1 MHVRNRLLSSTAVV
15 STTMLLLS
23 GAPDAAEVKPGGA
36 LNLSIEG
43 FARFE
48 VGGGEQNDLN
58 LDNSFAR
65 GLDFINDTE
74 VHVLAHGRSEQTG
87 LEYGAT
93 IEFLADT
100 NQTDNTDETWVFL
113 KGGWGE
119 VRMGDQNGVVENS
132 IVGGQTIAA
141 GTGGID
147 GSDFVIL
154 PVVGEAVFPTRT
166 EDATKIRYYTP
177 SFGGFS
183 LGVSYTPTQSNLDSG
198 ANNGQF
204 IARKNG
210 ANAMQAENIV
220 EGGLIYDGDVAGI
233 KLETSLVGQ
242 YGKLKNSG
250 EADFG
255 GSDWYSGIYGAALDI
270 QGFKLAGSIGTDKV
284 GDQDHQFMTAG
295 IAYGYGPANASIT
308 YAWIFDSNNDFSDAQ
323 GYDKPQ
329 NLVASADYALAPG
342 LALAGDVSLFN
353 NDTNSNY
360 TGGTG
365 DTGWAGVA
373 SVRLTF

>member
-1 MHVRNRLLSSTAVV
+1 MHVRNQLLGSTAVV

-100 NQTDNTDETWVFL
+100 NQTDNTDETWVFF

-132 IVGGQTIAA
+132 IVGGQTIAV

-308 YAWIFDSNNDFSDAQ
+308 YAWIFGSNNDFSDAQ

-342 LALAGDVSLFN
+342 LALAGDVSYQIRLMRAGN
-353 NDTNSNY
+353 GA
-360 TGGTG
+360 TG
-365 DTGWAGVA
+365 
-373 SVRLTF
+373 

>member
-1 MHVRNRLLSSTAVV
+1 MHVRNQLLGSTAVV

-119 VRMGDQNGVVENS
+119 VRMGDQDGVVENS
-132 IVGGQTIAA
+132 IVGGQTIAV

-210 ANAMQAENIV
+210 VNAMQAENIV
-220 EGGLIYDGDVAGI
+220 EGGLIYDGDVVGI
-233 KLETSLVGQ
+233 GLETSLVGQ

-255 GSDWYSGIYGAALDI
+255 GSDWYSGSTVPRSTFRASSW
-270 QGFKLAGSIGTDKV
+270 LA
-284 GDQDHQFMTAG
+284 
-295 IAYGYGPANASIT
+295 
-308 YAWIFDSNNDFSDAQ
+308 
-323 GYDKPQ
+323 
-329 NLVASADYALAPG
+329 ALAPTR
-342 LALAGDVSLFN
+342 LATRITS
-353 NDTNSNY
+353 S
-360 TGGTG
+360 
-365 DTGWAGVA
+365 
-373 SVRLTF
+373 

>member
-119 VRMGDQNGVVENS
+119 VRMGDQDGVVENS
-132 IVGGQTIAA
+132 IVGGQTIAV

-154 PVVGEAVFPTRT
+154 PVVGE
-166 EDATKIRYYTP
+166 
-177 SFGGFS
+177 
-183 LGVSYTPTQSNLDSG
+183 
-198 ANNGQF
+198 
-204 IARKNG
+204 
-210 ANAMQAENIV
+210 
-220 EGGLIYDGDVAGI
+220 
-233 KLETSLVGQ
+233 
-242 YGKLKNSG
+242 
-250 EADFG
+250 
-255 GSDWYSGIYGAALDI
+255 
-270 QGFKLAGSIGTDKV
+270 
-284 GDQDHQFMTAG
+284 
-295 IAYGYGPANASIT
+295 
-308 YAWIFDSNNDFSDAQ
+308 
-323 GYDKPQ
+323 
-329 NLVASADYALAPG
+329 
-342 LALAGDVSLFN
+342 VSLPRPRGHPVKVRHAAPAIC
-353 NDTNSNY
+353 SWA
-360 TGGTG
+360 
-365 DTGWAGVA
+365 WAGVKKPRPECRRR
-373 SVRLTF
+373 RL